1 MSGIDHWEML
11 ASCASGRYSRA
22 IHTGHAGNMRD
33 IELWDRLKKFRFD
46 ADQGD
51 APFSVKLAHAED
63 WTDDYTARVIEEYR
77 KFLYL
82 SQISESQITPSV
94 PVDRAWHMHL
104 TFTKSYWEELC
115 DGVIGRKLHHNPCAS
130 EAEMP
135 LYRSQYEATKLL
147 YRREFD
153 TAPPEDIWPGDATR
167 DPVEISPF
175 YSKLAGSIFILS
187 IASFVGIPLAGFRII
202 PLSHWYFVAGFAVC
216 ALLSVVVGSMAK
228 SKHRRD
234 KRRADS
240 ETWFAFEY
248 GRRRR
253 DDDGDGDGDGDGGGG
268 CGD

>member
-1 MSGIDHWEML
+1 MEHWEML
-11 ASCASGRYSRA
+11 ASRASGRYSRA

-104 TFTKSYWEELC
+104 TFTKSYWEDLC
-115 DGVIGRKLHHNPCAS
+115 DGVVGRKLHHTPCAR

-135 LYRSQYEATKLL
+135 LYRSRYEATKLL
-147 YRREFD
+147 YRLEFD
-153 TAPPEDIWPGDATR
+153 TAPPEDIWPEDATR
-167 DPVEISPF
+167 DLVFWLPYE
-175 YSKLAGSIFILS
+175 SKLMRWFPLVWLVLAIGVLLVAFGLLPAQTFLLFIG
-187 IASFVGIPLAGFRII
+187 FVGLFAAMVYREVGGKPKSERS
-202 PLSHWYFVAGFAVC
+202 PSSKRVA
-216 ALLSVVVGSMAK
+216 
-228 SKHRRD
+228 
-234 KRRADS
+234 
-240 ETWFAFEY
+240 WFEFEY
-248 GRRRR
+248 GRRARHASGKTSN
-253 DDDGDGDGDGDGGGG
+253 GD
-268 CGD
+268 